1 MHKLAAKRVAK
12 LVVQEAEKKAKER
25 LLIEIERSAKY
36 QNQIEEKRLL
46 NILKEEKI
54 CAILERQARVKIA
67 ADNRQLCKNLEETT
81 K

>member
-36 QNQIEEKRLL
+36 
-46 NILKEEKI
+46 
-54 CAILERQARVKIA
+54 
-67 ADNRQLCKNLEETT
+67 
-81 K
+81 